1 MGFAMNDRT
10 TTPHVV
16 ILGAGF
22 GGLACARALRRA
34 PVSITIIDRTNHHV
48 FQPLLYQVATAG
60 LSPGEIATPIRHIF
74 ARHRSVEVILGEALA
89 IDAEARTVR
98 LADRAVPFD
107 YLVLATGARTSYFG
121 HDDWEPFAPGLKTI
135 ADALEIRHRFLLAF
149 EHAELESN
157 PDDQR
162 ARLTFVVIGGG
173 PTGVELAGTMAE
185 LSRKAFV
192 RDFRRIDTA
201 TARIILVEAGPRL
214 LPSFSEHLSARAR
227 TDLERLG
234 VQVWLGTRVT
244 AIDATGIS
252 IGDDR
257 IATQN
262 VFWAAGVEGT
272 PIAATLP
279 IATRRDGRID
289 VGPDLSVPGRPRIFV
304 VGDLARV
311 VDARTGREVPGV
323 APAAMQ
329 MGAFVGRLIGA
340 EARGAPTPPARPEFR
355 YADKGTLA
363 TIGRATA
370 VAQLPRISLTGL
382 PAWLFWLGLHIF
394 FLIGF
399 RSRVLVLI
407 QWAWSYL
414 TYERGARLITDAT
427 PARPSAHDPA
437 RK

>member
-1 MGFAMNDRT
+1 MPPAS
-10 TTPHVV
+10 TPHVV

-34 PVSITIIDRTNHHV
+34 PVRITIIDRTNHHL

-74 ARHRSVEVILGEALA
+74 ARQKNVEVILGEALA
-89 IDAEARTVR
+89 IDPDARTVR
-98 LADRAVPFD
+98 LADRTVPFD
-107 YLVLATGARTSYFG
+107 TLVIATGAQTSYFG
-121 HDDWEPFAPGLKTI
+121 NTDWAPFAPGLKTI
-135 ADALEIRHRFLLAF
+135 ADALDIRHRFLLAF
-149 EHAELESN
+149 EHAESETN

-162 ARLTFVVIGGG
+162 ARLTFVVVGGG

-201 TARIILVEAGPRL
+201 SARIILIEAGPRL
-214 LPSFSEHLSARAR
+214 LASFPDHLSARAR
-227 TDLERLG
+227 ADLERLG
-234 VQVWLGTRVT
+234 VQVWLGNRVT
-244 AIDATGIS
+244 AIDESGIS
-252 IGDDR
+252 IGADR
-257 IATQN
+257 IATRN
-262 VFWAAGVEGT
+262 VFWAAGIEGS
-272 PIAATLP
+272 PIARSLP
-279 IATRRDGRID
+279 IQTTRDGRVD
-289 VGPDLSVPGRPRIFV
+289 VNPDLSVPGLPHIFV

-311 VDARTGREVPGV
+311 IARKSGHEVPGV

-329 MGAFVGRLIGA
+329 MGTFVGRLIAA
-340 EARGAPTPPARPEFR
+340 ESRSAVASPARPEFI
-355 YADKGTLA
+355 YTDKGTLA
-363 TIGRATA
+363 TIGRAAA
-370 VAQLPRISLTGL
+370 VAQLPRMSLTGL

-399 RSRVLVLI
+399 RSRILVLI

-427 PARPSAHDPA
+427 SARRSTPSSPQ
-437 RK
+437 K